1 MSNLSKELDY
11 TTSPHS
17 LEAVVGHW
25 QKHIEGL
32 NAGKEVPHHVMYAEN
47 RRIAAAANRYG
58 GYIVVGA
65 RHHDIMMQMQ
75 MMAIGYEKLWEFA
88 GGRDNEEQGFIDQ
101 WGIFL
106 TRKEAWVV
114 AEAAGQIRTYEFG
127 HGTLFSENYL

>member
-1 MSNLSKELDY
+1 MTDSKQYSTGPCTLE
-11 TTSPHS
+11 
-17 LEAVVGHW
+17 EAVAHW
-25 QKHIEGL
+25 QQWQDAKNVDHGI
-32 NAGKEVPHHVMYAEN
+32 PHVVRYAHV
-47 RRIAAAANRYG
+47 RRVAAAANRYG

-65 RHHDIMMQMQ
+65 RHHDIMMQTQ
-75 MMAIGYEKLWEFA
+75 MMVIGYEKLWEFA

-106 TRKEAWVV
+106 TREEAWVV